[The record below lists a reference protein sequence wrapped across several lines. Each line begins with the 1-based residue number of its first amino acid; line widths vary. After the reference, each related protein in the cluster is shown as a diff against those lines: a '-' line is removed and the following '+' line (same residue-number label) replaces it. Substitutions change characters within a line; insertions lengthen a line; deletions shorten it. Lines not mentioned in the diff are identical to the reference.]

1 MLLTLAARPIQVNR
15 LITVREFARARMQE
29 IYDTFSDTVSQ
40 AQGTAPAHSRIHSGA
55 TKHLVHRFIGMFST
69 LSKLALKQGMSDD
82 NVSDEHL
89 ADLQHKCRSIVCDLR
104 TKRNGSPGAATEH
117 ALITQKICDICAAKH
132 INIVFEQLEKET
144 KELAAWAELKRQ
156 ESSDHFKKV
165 RDSSIMALTAP

>member
-1 MLLTLAARPIQVNR
+1 
-15 LITVREFARARMQE
+15 
-29 IYDTFSDTVSQ
+29 
-40 AQGTAPAHSRIHSGA
+40 
-55 TKHLVHRFIGMFST
+55 
-69 LSKLALKQGMSDD
+69 MSDD

-156 ESSDHFKKV
+156 ESSDHFMKV
-165 RDSSIMALTAP
+165 RDSSIMEIDAMRSAVDLTHNPCEAPQHVRKARRLNGS